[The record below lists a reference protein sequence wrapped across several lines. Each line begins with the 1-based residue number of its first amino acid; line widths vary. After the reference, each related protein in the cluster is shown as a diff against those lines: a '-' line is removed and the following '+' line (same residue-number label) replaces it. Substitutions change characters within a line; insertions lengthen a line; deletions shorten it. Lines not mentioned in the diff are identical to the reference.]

1 MKKRKEE
8 KIKGRMRTK
17 IKQLLKLELLI
28 IKKKNPKAH
37 AQLANR
43 HFCPLNTY

>member
-17 IKQLLKLELLI
+17 IKQLLKLELIL
-28 IKKKNPKAH
+28 KKKKPKAH